1 MDLIKVLVIGSSTFA
16 SNIIAKLL
24 KDENTQE
31 LEIISVTD
39 RETINN
45 QIEPIIINNFDID
58 KIIEI
63 ALARRVS
70 LTIPCEPSL
79 FALGIVDK
87 FKELG
92 LNIFGPDQASSRL
105 ESSKLFFKEFTHSH
119 SIPSPN
125 YASFESKEMS
135 LVYLQNIQYPVLIQ
149 PDNLFEREYEN
160 KQFIAENFDEA
171 KSFLELYYSKLYLS
185 NSRKRLIIEE
195 YTKSDHISFTLIYDG
210 DNAFSLVPI
219 KNDYEFNKLSFSFS
233 EMTAFSSEDT
243 LNSIIIDKIS
253 KKIIEPC
260 LEGFKKLKL
269 KYAGFIN
276 FNCKVHE
283 NDRVELLSISSC
295 LSDLNSEISLQLLD
309 ENLFDLL
316 FACSQ
321 KKLSFYREGLHR
333 KAEAAVAYNLI
344 YDYSILSSITDED
357 IESLE
362 DKADILGYKLQ
373 IKNCFDEINHR
384 DLIQI
389 TNFATNQFEAKSFAQ
404 KTIKELNLAGKEY
417 IKE

>member
-1 MDLIKVLVIGSSTFA
+1 MDSIKVLVIGSSAFA
-16 SNIIAKLL
+16 SNVIAKLL
-24 KDENTQE
+24 IDKNTQE

-39 RETINN
+39 KETIFNH
-45 QIEPIIINNFDID
+45 IEPIIIPNFDID

-87 FKELG
+87 FKDLG

-105 ESSKLFFKEFTHSH
+105 ESSKFFFKEFTHSH

-149 PDNLFEREYEN
+149 PDNLYEREYEN
-160 KQFIAENFDEA
+160 KQFIADNFEEA
-171 KSFLELYYSKLYLS
+171 RSFVELYYSKLYLC
-185 NSRKRLIIEE
+185 NSAKRLISEE
-195 YTKSDHISFTLIYDG
+195 YSKSEHISFTVIYDG
-210 DNAFSLVPI
+210 ENAFSLVPI
-219 KNDYEFNKLSFSFS
+219 KNNYEFNKLSFSFS

-243 LNSIIIDKIS
+243 LSSIIIDKIS
-253 KKIIEPC
+253 QKIIEPC
-260 LEGFKKLKL
+260 IDGFKKLKL
-269 KYAGFIN
+269 NYSGFIN
-276 FNCKVHE
+276 FNCKVYE

-295 LSDLNSEISLQLLD
+295 LSDLNSGISLQLLD

-321 KKLSFYREGLHR
+321 RKLAFYREGLHR

-344 YDYSILSSITDED
+344 YDYSILSSITDEE

-362 DKADILGYKLQ
+362 EKANTLGYKLQ
-373 IKNCFDEINHR
+373 IKNRFDEINHR

-389 TNFATNQFEAKSFAQ
+389 INFANNQFEAKSFAQ